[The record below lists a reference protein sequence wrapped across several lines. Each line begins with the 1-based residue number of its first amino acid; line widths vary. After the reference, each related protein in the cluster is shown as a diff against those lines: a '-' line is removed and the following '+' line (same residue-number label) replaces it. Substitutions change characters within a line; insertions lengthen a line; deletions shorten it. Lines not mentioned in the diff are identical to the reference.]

1 MNRKKCFEA
10 QEMEQQIKY
19 SVIVVCLNAG
29 RRLCDT
35 VKSILEQSYRN
46 FEVVVKDGGS
56 SDGSVEALS
65 SVYQDSRIHVHR
77 QKDNGI
83 YDAMNQAV
91 KLAAGDYFLFLN
103 AGDSFYDTQVLERIT
118 VEINKRKADIYYGN
132 LYHKA
137 LDTIMYAAP

>member
-1 MNRKKCFEA
+1 MNRKKCLEA

-56 SDGSVEALS
+56 SDGSV
-65 SVYQDSRIHVHR
+65 
-77 QKDNGI
+77 
-83 YDAMNQAV
+83 
-91 KLAAGDYFLFLN
+91 
-103 AGDSFYDTQVLERIT
+103 
-118 VEINKRKADIYYGN
+118 
-132 LYHKA
+132 
-137 LDTIMYAAP
+137 